1 MVDMHATSSGS
12 SSSSSSEFSQH
23 IKVEE
28 LQPVPE
34 IHQNNEMKPPSEISC
49 HNLLPTLPLA
59 TGTFR
64 EEVSHVNPDHGFKVE
79 QPESEQRSATALSQQ
94 TPSGTPALDTRDNQ
108 GQQAQKRRGKRGR
121 APPKAKAESTRKGGT
136 PGDKSDGPHEKVV
149 KRTRNTKTVRD
160 ETLALIKIRVLLHDR
175 CRGLDSQ
182 HLWKELE
189 RRMDQ
194 LGYQKSAS
202 DWFRRFSTIVVSYK
216 KLQQQGP
223 LPKTKRKPYWFSP
236 LESACASLLAERA
249 RKTAVKDPSRSN
261 EEPEVRSSSAIVVRE
276 PTHTNSNRASCPS
289 HQANDRNETKSGL
302 STGTEIQSQKLAEN
316 VMEDC
321 GHERT
326 VLDSEGGKEENDS
339 AMEDCGHKRTVLD
352 SEGGKEENDSA
363 MEDCGLKRTVLDSEG
378 GKEENDSAMEDCGHK
393 RTVLDSEGGKEEND
407 SAMEDCG
414 LKRTVLD
421 SEGGKEENDSAME
434 DCGHKRTVL
443 DSEGGKEENGSAIL
457 AFIDRCK
464 VQQSNGSE
472 TKRTRDRKESSQMML
487 GIQRAMKFLRERQ
500 NSLQLKEA
508 AKRKAMTKAFL
519 ARLANQEATA
529 HMSQELDVK
538 ELKALETLA
547 SFLDSSARKF
557 ILMQDEREREF
568 AEALALLEQEESLE
582 KEQLAFVTQQIE
594 ARARQLDELDAILQK
609 DLRGPPP

>member
-202 DWFRRFSTIVVSYK
+202 DWFRRFSAIVVSYK

-302 STGTEIQSQKLAEN
+302 STGTEIQSQKLADN

-321 GHERT
+321 GHERK
-326 VLDSEGGKEENDS
+326 VLDSEGD
-339 AMEDCGHKRTVLD
+339 
-352 SEGGKEENDSA
+352 
-363 MEDCGLKRTVLDSEG
+363 
-378 GKEENDSAMEDCGHK
+378 
-393 RTVLDSEGGKEEND
+393 KEEND